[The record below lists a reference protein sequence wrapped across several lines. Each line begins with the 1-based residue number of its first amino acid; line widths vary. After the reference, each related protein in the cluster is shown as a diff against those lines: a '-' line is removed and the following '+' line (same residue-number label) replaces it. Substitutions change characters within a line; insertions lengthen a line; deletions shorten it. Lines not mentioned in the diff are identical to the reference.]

1 MVSNTLFISADC
13 ARLSAIEFR
22 SLLPF
27 VVVVVVVVVVVF
39 LSISQ
44 SVLIF
49 PFVLFFAL
57 CWRH

>member
-27 VVVVVVVVVVVF
+27 VVVVVVVVVVF